1 MLLSTSS
8 RAAAAPDQ
16 LDSASPVAGPS
27 RLVSLDV
34 FRGLAVVGMILV
46 NSAGDWQ
53 HYYVP
58 ISHAPW
64 HGCRPGDLVFP
75 SFLFIVGVSL
85 VYALGGVKRQGGPL
99 GPVLRR
105 VARRAAVLILLGIL
119 LDLIPNFYFT
129 SFRIPGILQ
138 RIGLVFFACSALF
151 LTTTWRTQL
160 WVLLGLLGGYNV
172 LLQLVPVPGVG
183 AANLEPATNLG
194 AWLDRLVFTKRHLY
208 QDQQGWDPEGLLS
221 TLPAIGT
228 GLLGVLAAQWLRRAA
243 APAVQTAWLFV
254 AGTGLIVLG
263 LIWDG
268 WFPINKQLWTSSYVL
283 YTGGIAA
290 ASLATLYWLCDVQAR
305 RRWAIPLLW
314 FGSNAITAFFL
325 SEVVD
330 RLLHKIKLK
339 NAAGQKFAVRDWLY
353 EHLFTAHIS
362 NPYHASLAW
371 ALVYLAIWTLLLW
384 WMYRRRIFIKV

>member
-1 MLLSTSS
+1 M
-8 RAAAAPDQ
+8 
-16 LDSASPVAGPS
+16 
-27 RLVSLDV
+27 VSLDV